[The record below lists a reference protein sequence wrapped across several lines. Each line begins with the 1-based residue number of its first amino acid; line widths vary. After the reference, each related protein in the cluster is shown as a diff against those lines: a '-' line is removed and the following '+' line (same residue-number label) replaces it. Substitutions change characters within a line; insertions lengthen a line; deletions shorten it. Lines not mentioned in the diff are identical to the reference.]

1 MRYQAA
7 LLPGRAPPAAGPGGL
22 STSRAYNTPS
32 VDRLPDRTGRAL
44 RFHRPDSSP
53 QSSPQSSHPIVVP
66 GASPETARQ
75 ESALFTPF
83 PPGSRARV
91 VRAYC
96 RPYEDPFRATAGAAV
111 QPDERP
117 TTDIEGWV
125 WAEDPEG
132 RGGWVPL
139 AWLERGGT
147 PWRLTRDFD
156 ALELTVAEG
165 EVVALHYAESG
176 FVLVTKAAG
185 EGQGETGGETGWLP
199 DGVLERLD

>member
-1 MRYQAA
+1 M
-7 LLPGRAPPAAGPGGL
+7 
-22 STSRAYNTPS
+22 
-32 VDRLPDRTGRAL
+32 
-44 RFHRPDSSP
+44 
-53 QSSPQSSHPIVVP
+53 
-66 GASPETARQ
+66 
-75 ESALFTPF
+75 
-83 PPGSRARV
+83 
-91 VRAYC
+91 
-96 RPYEDPFRATAGAAV
+96 

-139 AWLERGGT
+139 AWLDRSGT

-185 EGQGETGGETGWLP
+185 EGQGETGGATGGETGWLP

>member
-1 MRYQAA
+1 MQ
-7 LLPGRAPPAAGPGGL
+7 
-22 STSRAYNTPS
+22 
-32 VDRLPDRTGRAL
+32 
-44 RFHRPDSSP
+44 
-53 QSSPQSSHPIVVP
+53 P
-66 GASPETARQ
+66 GAGQ
-75 ESALFTPF
+75 D
-83 PPGSRARV
+83 G
-91 VRAYC
+91 
-96 RPYEDPFRATAGAAV
+96 G
-111 QPDERP
+111 PDGGP

-139 AWLERGGT
+139 AWLDRST
-147 PWRLTRDFD
+147 APWRLTRDFD

-185 EGQGETGGETGWLP
+185 DGPGQTGGETGGETGWLP